1 MLEFDLDHDNPR
13 RNKMRKMTL
22 AALLAAAA
30 VLLSPLSFPLG
41 PSRCFPFQHAVNAV
55 AGVILGPFWAFGSA
69 LVASFVRNVLGTGTL
84 LAFPGSLFGALSV
97 GFAAKMLRAQQ
108 RHLAAFAEPVATA
121 TLGAWV
127 ASLIAS
133 TSGGRGAMFSMLA
146 VAFLASSVPGAF
158 IGYFLLRG
166 LKRRRR

>member
-84 LAFPGSLFGALSV
+84 LFQEVFSELYPSV
-97 GFAAKMLRAQQ
+97 LPPRCCAPSNAIWLRSPNPLLQ
-108 RHLAAFAEPVATA
+108 RH
-121 TLGAWV
+121 
-127 ASLIAS
+127 
-133 TSGGRGAMFSMLA
+133 
-146 VAFLASSVPGAF
+146 SVPGSPASSPPRA
-158 IGYFLLRG
+158 GDEGPCSQCLRSHFWPVASPG
-166 LKRRRR
+166 RSSVIFCCAV